1 METLTSALWNV
12 TKELVKV
19 GIVAYDGVA
28 DVVAHATESVKD
40 LAAEARAELNVT
52 PDKAAV
58 HTASEA
64 IKPAGSGAE
73 KLPTAIDVASS
84 ASGIP
89 LPPVD

>member
-1 METLTSALWNV
+1 MSALWNV

-19 GIVAYDGVA
+19 GIVVYDNVA
-28 DVVAHATESVKD
+28 DVVAHATEGVRD

-52 PDKAAV
+52 SETVA

-64 IKPAGSGAE
+64 IKPAGVAE
-73 KLPTAIDVASS
+73 KLPTAIDVASG

-89 LPPVD
+89 LPPID